1 MNVNKIYSAVPGKI
15 EPGQT
20 TERVP
25 LKQDVNV
32 SRIEND
38 VLDAFKKNPYTQSLS
53 SY

>member
-1 MNVNKIYSAVPGKI
+1 MLISLFGSSGKI

-25 LKQDVNV
+25 LQQDVNI

-38 VLDAFKKNPYTQSLS
+38 VLEAFKKNPYTQSLS
-53 SY
+53 SFN